1 MGEQLNATLHSSR
14 LEALTA
20 AENALLLTGKTKQV
34 KLIQEA
40 NELQEA
46 SNKLTE
52 LQNAVTKA
60 GVSDKTLRMTTTAD
74 IGIEK
79 ANSILGTRTAG
90 MKATVE
96 PNAENMLAYANS
108 LEQTNKLLGNGS
120 RVMDRFRTKM
130 AEINVEAENLSADL
144 VDIGIDNARSGLK
157 QMFDDI
163 GSGAKSAKEAW
174 NDFGLGLAKQLLDRM
189 TQNNIDKIVK
199 NLTFAF
205 TGEEGKSD
213 AEKIASETSNLVG
226 VNNKIISSNQELISA
241 INGQTTALKNQ
252 IDSEAKVDTP
262 YIKKIPENTA
272 RGEDT
277 LGKVASNAAKIQAD
291 LETSNK
297 IDLEVS
303 SFIESLY
310 EPITPLGEFADAVTG
325 AAKASMIQGPVMPK
339 DLFEAQDKMQAF
351 KDDQPLLSTA
361 RTSLD
366 QADGTQRGSERRVN
380 QFLNTP
386 KNQYELK
393 TEEIKKQRKDL
404 IYSKY
409 AEEKKAEKIKT
420 KISEMGHPDTR
431 AKFNEQ
437 ARLKSELGKTN
448 AQFNELSKKL
458 GESDKALADLNLE
471 YGGATKKL
479 ASLSAVAGELAGKLN
494 IPKEPPVALTN
505 DGKMDVQA
513 LLSKHSGGKIQ
524 HFAKGG
530 FVDGP
535 AGVDKVPAMLTA
547 GEYVVPKDKAKQ
559 FKQSGGEIQNFSIG
573 GMAKELNNKNT
584 ENRAIRG
591 AQGVTQLLVMNEVS
605 RGIAKYLEKPKDDG
619 PPTFD
624 KNKFNNLDLRSD
636 VNIKRGDPRLSA
648 RFLAK
653 DPVMQ
658 EYKDYLLEKAAYDVE
673 KKNQKVDKKMQTIG
687 SVLSFMGSFAIGQM
701 SEIIAPYVQKA
712 VGWAKNK
719 AINTAMGHSG
729 LGKHSEAFKQ
739 ARSDKLNV
747 NYKDVSNHIES
758 GEFLNIN
765 DKNYAFMPQPDG
777 GNAWEKMNTGS
788 TAKTH
793 RGKGTG
799 IDKNNASMLKR
810 ARGYQSG
817 GSIPAMLTAGEGFVP
832 APVAKR
838 IGYDNLNRM
847 NTTGGLP
854 IVQGKGGIDNVGPV
868 GLTEGDF
875 IIKKS
880 STDKLLRENPNM
892 MRFAL
897 QNPEGFKR
905 GEQGYYEG
913 GVVGSPSTIP
923 APSVPKQAPTN
934 RLKSADPAEM
944 LNQSFNQK
952 QEAAVAPQQKSE
964 VTNNINVNVSID
976 QTGKETVSTEN
987 SNSSYEEE
995 QQLSLKIKSA
1005 VLDVIRQEKRIGGE
1019 LSS

>member
-1 MGEQLNATLHSSR
+1 M
-14 LEALTA
+14 
-20 AENALLLTGKTKQV
+20 
-34 KLIQEA
+34 
-40 NELQEA
+40 
-46 SNKLTE
+46 
-52 LQNAVTKA
+52 
-60 GVSDKTLRMTTTAD
+60 
-74 IGIEK
+74 
-79 ANSILGTRTAG
+79 
-90 MKATVE
+90 
-96 PNAENMLAYANS
+96 
-108 LEQTNKLLGNGS
+108 
-120 RVMDRFRTKM
+120 
-130 AEINVEAENLSADL
+130 
-144 VDIGIDNARSGLK
+144 
-157 QMFDDI
+157 
-163 GSGAKSAKEAW
+163 
-174 NDFGLGLAKQLLDRM
+174 
-189 TQNNIDKIVK
+189 
-199 NLTFAF
+199 
-205 TGEEGKSD
+205 
-213 AEKIASETSNLVG
+213 
-226 VNNKIISSNQELISA
+226 
-241 INGQTTALKNQ
+241 
-252 IDSEAKVDTP
+252 
-262 YIKKIPENTA
+262 
-272 RGEDT
+272 
-277 LGKVASNAAKIQAD
+277 
-291 LETSNK
+291 
-297 IDLEVS
+297 
-303 SFIESLY
+303 
-310 EPITPLGEFADAVTG
+310 
-325 AAKASMIQGPVMPK
+325 
-339 DLFEAQDKMQAF
+339 
-351 KDDQPLLSTA
+351 STA
-361 RTSLD
+361 RTPN
-366 QADGTQRGSERRVN
+366 QAQPDGTQKGSEIRVS
-380 QFLNTP
+380 QFLKGPQN
-386 KNQYELK
+386 KYEVK
-393 TEEIKKQRKDL
+393 REEIEKQRKDL
-404 IYSKY
+404 ISSKY
-409 AEEKKAEKIKT
+409 TEEKKAKKIET
-420 KISEMGHPDTR
+420 KISEMGEPKTR
-431 AKFNEQ
+431 EELSEQ
-437 ARLKSELGKTN
+437 KRLGIELKKTN
-448 AQFNELSKKL
+448 QEFDKFSKQAIK
-458 GESDKALADLNLE
+458 ESDQTLANLDSE
-471 YGGATKKL
+471 YDTATKKL
-479 ASLSAVAGELAGKLN
+479 ASLSAVVDNLAGRLN
-494 IPKEPPVALTN
+494 VSNEPPAKLTRDGQMDVVALLN
-505 DGKMDVQA
+505 
-513 LLSKHSGGKIQ
+513 KHSGGKIQ

-559 FKQSGGEIQNFSIG
+559 FKQNGGEIQNFSIG
-573 GMAKELNNKNT
+573 GMAKELNNENT

-624 KNKFNNLDLRSD
+624 RNKFNNLDLRSD

-687 SVLSFMGSFAIGQM
+687 SVLSFMSSFAIGQM

-712 VGWAKNK
+712 VGWAKDK
-719 AINTAMGHSG
+719 AINTAKGHTG
-729 LGKHSEAFKQ
+729 FGKHSDAFKQ
-739 ARSDKLNV
+739 ARK
-747 NYKDVSNHIES
+747 
-758 GEFLNIN
+758 
-765 DKNYAFMPQPDG
+765 Q
-777 GNAWEKMNTGS
+777 
-788 TAKTH
+788 
-793 RGKGTG
+793 G
-799 IDKNNASMLKR
+799 IDMDYSDLKGAESTGHLISNDNKAYNMSRDKTWRLDPEKTLSHRKNLKTKSIKR
-810 ARGYQSG
+810 QSG

-944 LNQSFNQK
+944 LNQSFSQK

>member
-1 MGEQLNATLHSSR
+1 
-14 LEALTA
+14 
-20 AENALLLTGKTKQV
+20 
-34 KLIQEA
+34 
-40 NELQEA
+40 
-46 SNKLTE
+46 
-52 LQNAVTKA
+52 
-60 GVSDKTLRMTTTAD
+60 MTTTAD

-96 PNAENMLAYANS
+96 PNADNMLAYANS

-213 AEKIASETSNLVG
+213 AEKIASETAHLVG
-226 VNNKIISSNQELISA
+226 VNEGIISSNLELISA
-241 INGQTTALKNQ
+241 IRGQTEALKNQ
-252 IDSEAKVDTP
+252 IESETP
-262 YIKKIPENTA
+262 VNKPKTDLIPKNTA

-277 LGKVASNAAKIQAD
+277 LGKVASNAAKIEKELAVKHIKEFTDFGKQSFSTFVQLARD
-291 LETSNK
+291 SFSENFGKPGVAGIETTSREAALDSAREAELYSAREAALKQSDPHNMLTRYTPDEK
-297 IDLEVS
+297 SKRKVKKELDDERI
-303 SFIESLY
+303 SL
-310 EPITPLGEFADAVTG
+310 
-325 AAKASMIQGPVMPK
+325 
-339 DLFEAQDKMQAF
+339 
-351 KDDQPLLSTA
+351 
-361 RTSLD
+361 LD
-366 QADGTQRGSERRVN
+366 QEKFHIQNFEKRGLQEN
-380 QFLNTP
+380 EQN
-386 KNQYELK
+386 
-393 TEEIKKQRKDL
+393 KKQRRATEEEVKKIQKSIPFNKDKIKEILQKDEIDPETAKLKIEALREKIEKAEQQIKNKNEAIKDL
-404 IYSKY
+404 NTSFINFDKRTAASSS
-409 AEEKKAEKIKT
+409 
-420 KISEMGHPDTR
+420 KISEHKER
-431 AKFNEQ
+431 I
-437 ARLKSELGKTN
+437 
-448 AQFNELSKKL
+448 KL
-458 GESDKALADLNLE
+458 LTDE
-471 YGGATKKL
+471 YN
-479 ASLSAVAGELAGKLN
+479 KLN
-494 IPKEPPVALTN
+494 TAINKVKLDNVPSGTYVPFPELK
-505 DGKMDVQA
+505 GKF
-513 LLSKHSGGKIQ
+513 SGGKIQ

-559 FKQSGGEIQNFSIG
+559 FKQNGGEIQNFSIG
-573 GMAKELNNKNT
+573 GMAKELNNENT

-687 SVLSFMGSFAIGQM
+687 SVLSFMSSFAIGQM

-719 AINTAMGHSG
+719 TINTAMGHTG
-729 LGKHSEAFKQ
+729 LGKHSDAFKQ

-777 GNAWEKMNTGS
+777 SNDWEIMNTGS

-793 RGKGTG
+793 RGQGTG

-944 LNQSFNQK
+944 LNQSFSQK

>member
-1 MGEQLNATLHSSR
+1 MNRSTEKIKNLNNIASPTPEDLTKITNYKNELKEQQKIYNQSTDFLKNIKVQRSEEIKNINLAEESLKGLNREL
-14 LEALTA
+14 
-20 AENALLLTGKTKQV
+20 V
-34 KLIQEA
+34 KLVTTSKTMGV
-40 NELQEA
+40 LTD
-46 SNKLTE
+46 SN
-52 LQNAVTKA
+52 
-60 GVSDKTLRMTTTAD
+60 
-74 IGIEK
+74 
-79 ANSILGTRTAG
+79 
-90 MKATVE
+90 
-96 PNAENMLAYANS
+96 
-108 LEQTNKLLGNGS
+108 
-120 RVMDRFRTKM
+120 
-130 AEINVEAENLSADL
+130 
-144 VDIGIDNARSGLK
+144 
-157 QMFDDI
+157 
-163 GSGAKSAKEAW
+163 
-174 NDFGLGLAKQLLDRM
+174 
-189 TQNNIDKIVK
+189 
-199 NLTFAF
+199 
-205 TGEEGKSD
+205 
-213 AEKIASETSNLVG
+213 
-226 VNNKIISSNQELISA
+226 SSNQ
-241 INGQTTALKNQ
+241 
-252 IDSEAKVDTP
+252 VD
-262 YIKKIPENTA
+262 IP
-272 RGEDT
+272 
-277 LGKVASNAAKIQAD
+277 
-291 LETSNK
+291 NK
-297 IDLEVS
+297 
-303 SFIESLY
+303 F
-310 EPITPLGEFADAVTG
+310 
-325 AAKASMIQGPVMPK
+325 
-339 DLFEAQDKMQAF
+339 
-351 KDDQPLLSTA
+351 
-361 RTSLD
+361 
-366 QADGTQRGSERRVN
+366 
-380 QFLNTP
+380 
-386 KNQYELK
+386 
-393 TEEIKKQRKDL
+393 
-404 IYSKY
+404 
-409 AEEKKAEKIKT
+409 
-420 KISEMGHPDTR
+420 
-431 AKFNEQ
+431 
-437 ARLKSELGKTN
+437 
-448 AQFNELSKKL
+448 
-458 GESDKALADLNLE
+458 
-471 YGGATKKL
+471 
-479 ASLSAVAGELAGKLN
+479 
-494 IPKEPPVALTN
+494 
-505 DGKMDVQA
+505 
-513 LLSKHSGGKIQ
+513 SGGKIQ

-559 FKQSGGEIQNFSIG
+559 FKQNGGEIQNFAIG
-573 GMAKELNNKNT
+573 GIAKELNNKNT

-687 SVLSFMGSFAIGQM
+687 SVLSFMSSFAIGQM

-712 VGWAKNK
+712 VGWAKDK
-719 AINTAMGHSG
+719 AINTAKGHTG
-729 LGKHSEAFKQ
+729 FGKHSDAFKQ
-739 ARSDKLNV
+739 ARK
-747 NYKDVSNHIES
+747 
-758 GEFLNIN
+758 
-765 DKNYAFMPQPDG
+765 Q
-777 GNAWEKMNTGS
+777 
-788 TAKTH
+788 
-793 RGKGTG
+793 G
-799 IDKNNASMLKR
+799 IDMDYSDLKGAESTGHLISNDNKAYNMSRDKTWRLDPEKTLSHRKNLKTKSIKR
-810 ARGYQSG
+810 QSG

>member
-1 MGEQLNATLHSSR
+1 
-14 LEALTA
+14 
-20 AENALLLTGKTKQV
+20 
-34 KLIQEA
+34 
-40 NELQEA
+40 
-46 SNKLTE
+46 
-52 LQNAVTKA
+52 
-60 GVSDKTLRMTTTAD
+60 
-74 IGIEK
+74 
-79 ANSILGTRTAG
+79 
-90 MKATVE
+90 
-96 PNAENMLAYANS
+96 
-108 LEQTNKLLGNGS
+108 
-120 RVMDRFRTKM
+120 
-130 AEINVEAENLSADL
+130 
-144 VDIGIDNARSGLK
+144 
-157 QMFDDI
+157 
-163 GSGAKSAKEAW
+163 
-174 NDFGLGLAKQLLDRM
+174 
-189 TQNNIDKIVK
+189 
-199 NLTFAF
+199 
-205 TGEEGKSD
+205 
-213 AEKIASETSNLVG
+213 
-226 VNNKIISSNQELISA
+226 
-241 INGQTTALKNQ
+241 
-252 IDSEAKVDTP
+252 
-262 YIKKIPENTA
+262 
-272 RGEDT
+272 
-277 LGKVASNAAKIQAD
+277 
-291 LETSNK
+291 
-297 IDLEVS
+297 
-303 SFIESLY
+303 
-310 EPITPLGEFADAVTG
+310 
-325 AAKASMIQGPVMPK
+325 
-339 DLFEAQDKMQAF
+339 
-351 KDDQPLLSTA
+351 
-361 RTSLD
+361 
-366 QADGTQRGSERRVN
+366 
-380 QFLNTP
+380 
-386 KNQYELK
+386 
-393 TEEIKKQRKDL
+393 
-404 IYSKY
+404 
-409 AEEKKAEKIKT
+409 
-420 KISEMGHPDTR
+420 
-431 AKFNEQ
+431 
-437 ARLKSELGKTN
+437 
-448 AQFNELSKKL
+448 
-458 GESDKALADLNLE
+458 
-471 YGGATKKL
+471 
-479 ASLSAVAGELAGKLN
+479 
-494 IPKEPPVALTN
+494 
-505 DGKMDVQA
+505 
-513 LLSKHSGGKIQ
+513 
-524 HFAKGG
+524 
-530 FVDGP
+530 
-535 AGVDKVPAMLTA
+535 
-547 GEYVVPKDKAKQ
+547 
-559 FKQSGGEIQNFSIG
+559 
-573 GMAKELNNKNT
+573 
-584 ENRAIRG
+584 
-591 AQGVTQLLVMNEVS
+591 MNEVS
-605 RGIAKYLEKPKDDG
+605 RGMAKYLEKPKDDG

-687 SVLSFMGSFAIGQM
+687 SVLSFMSSFAIGQM

-719 AINTAMGHSG
+719 TINTAMGHTG
-729 LGKHSEAFKQ
+729 LGKHSDAFKQ
-739 ARSDKLNV
+739 ARSDGLNV

-777 GNAWEKMNTGS
+777 SNDWEIMNTGS

-793 RGKGTG
+793 RGQGTG

>member
-1 MGEQLNATLHSSR
+1 MDISNSGLDVNCVQWWQQSGDANLVFRNEPTGSSEQLFEYPESGSYRPVEDPYLSGR
-14 LEALTA
+14 
-20 AENALLLTGKTKQV
+20 
-34 KLIQEA
+34 
-40 NELQEA
+40 
-46 SNKLTE
+46 
-52 LQNAVTKA
+52 
-60 GVSDKTLRMTTTAD
+60 GVQ
-74 IGIEK
+74 
-79 ANSILGTRTAG
+79 
-90 MKATVE
+90 
-96 PNAENMLAYANS
+96 Y
-108 LEQTNKLLGNGS
+108 
-120 RVMDRFRTKM
+120 
-130 AEINVEAENLSADL
+130 
-144 VDIGIDNARSGLK
+144 
-157 QMFDDI
+157 
-163 GSGAKSAKEAW
+163 
-174 NDFGLGLAKQLLDRM
+174 
-189 TQNNIDKIVK
+189 
-199 NLTFAF
+199 FAQ
-205 TGEEGKSD
+205 TGEE
-213 AEKIASETSNLVG
+213 AELKQLTAEIEQ
-226 VNNKIISSNQELISA
+226 NKL
-241 INGQTTALKNQ
+241 
-252 IDSEAKVDTP
+252 D
-262 YIKKIPENTA
+262 
-272 RGEDT
+272 
-277 LGKVASNAAKIQAD
+277 
-291 LETSNK
+291 
-297 IDLEVS
+297 
-303 SFIESLY
+303 
-310 EPITPLGEFADAVTG
+310 
-325 AAKASMIQGPVMPK
+325 
-339 DLFEAQDKMQAF
+339 EAQINSLLKEELTTLKLITEERKKQNQLQNLGG
-351 KDDQPLLSTA
+351 QPSPPPVIT
-361 RTSLD
+361 T
-366 QADGTQRGSERRVN
+366 TTN
-380 QFLNTP
+380 QF
-386 KNQYELK
+386 
-393 TEEIKKQRKDL
+393 
-404 IYSKY
+404 
-409 AEEKKAEKIKT
+409 
-420 KISEMGHPDTR
+420 
-431 AKFNEQ
+431 
-437 ARLKSELGKTN
+437 
-448 AQFNELSKKL
+448 
-458 GESDKALADLNLE
+458 
-471 YGGATKKL
+471 
-479 ASLSAVAGELAGKLN
+479 
-494 IPKEPPVALTN
+494 
-505 DGKMDVQA
+505 
-513 LLSKHSGGKIQ
+513 SGGKIQ

-559 FKQSGGEIQNFSIG
+559 FKQNGGEIQNFSIG
-573 GMAKELNNKNT
+573 GMAKELNNENSK
-584 ENRAIRG
+584 NRAIRAG
-591 AQGVTQLLVMNEVS
+591 QGVTQLLVMNEVS
-605 RGIAKYLEKPKDDG
+605 RGMAKYLEKPKDDG

-658 EYKDYLLEKAAYDVE
+658 EYKDYLLEKAAYDVQ
-673 KKNQKVDKKMQTIG
+673 KKNEKVDKKMQTIG

-712 VGWAKNK
+712 VGWVKNK

-793 RGKGTG
+793 RDQGTG